1 MTGGAKNFK
10 LDGRKKEAFKTGLIS
25 AARYIMLL
33 INVACDIWIR
43 LVKLIEPRFCTDG
56 HMDPIPKQS

>member
-33 INVACDIWIR
+33 INVACDI
-43 LVKLIEPRFCTDG
+43 LIFGSDC
-56 HMDPIPKQS
+56 SS